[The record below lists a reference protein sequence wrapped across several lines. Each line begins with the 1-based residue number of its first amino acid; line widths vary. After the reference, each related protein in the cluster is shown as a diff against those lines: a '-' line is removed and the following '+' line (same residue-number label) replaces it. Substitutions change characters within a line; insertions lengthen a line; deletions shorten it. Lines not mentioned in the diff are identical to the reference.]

1 MKEITFINKTANSGE
16 VYRST
21 PEERKRI
28 NERNREHRAKHRNVV
43 VRVSSKPQSDVQSGP
58 EAEDMS
64 SRSALSSIATVDQ
77 TAIRTAST
85 EASPTAKAA
94 QLVCPLTGITIG
106 GLGDPFDTFSIPMTA
121 EDWRLIQFYKDV
133 YYKRLWAAVTV
144 VLSAAFSHLDLTRC
158 PPDVVISECLRIP
171 SRMWSL
177 LASASCNLQ
186 HDTRVREKSLLLV
199 NSGAASLRNDLQQ
212 SQVDRH
218 SLLTS
223 IHLHLA
229 ARSLKQDNVANAH
242 LKGARAILRELVR
255 QGVVIPPP
263 TLGMF
268 ALVDR
273 PIATRMLEGHT
284 SSEEDE

>member
-28 NERNREHRAKHRNVV
+28 NERNREHRAKRRNVV
-43 VRVSSKPQSDVQSGP
+43 LPVSSMSQSDVQSGSK
-58 EAEDMS
+58 AEDIL
-64 SRSALSSIATVDQ
+64 SRSALPSSVAVDQ
-77 TAIRTAST
+77 TAITMIST
-85 EASPTAKAA
+85 EAPPAAKAA

-106 GLGDPFDTFSIPMTA
+106 GLGDPFDTFAIPMTT

-133 YYKRLWAAVTV
+133 YYKRLWAAVNM
-144 VLSAAFSHLDLTRC
+144 VLSAAFNHLDFSRC
-158 PPDVVISECLRIP
+158 PPDVVIRECLQIP

-186 HDTRVREKSLLLV
+186 HNTSVREKSLLLV
-199 NSGAASLRNDLQQ
+199 NSGTASLRNDLQQ

-229 ARSLKQDNVANAH
+229 ARSLKQDNVADAH
-242 LKGARAILRELVR
+242 LKGARAILRELIR

-263 TLGMF
+263 TLGMV
-268 ALVDR
+268 ALVDKLT
-273 PIATRMLEGHT
+273 ATRMLEGNA